1 MAQSAIVADI
11 GGAHAR
17 FGLIGVDGRLE
28 QVSML
33 QCVNFHDLEGAYRHF
48 SEQISSVA
56 DRLAVACPIHQDLVK
71 LTNKHWSFLNREI
84 VDSLGLAELLTI
96 NDVTAQSLAIVSV
109 PASSFEILEEGIA
122 DPWLR
127 CS

>member
-33 QCVNFHDLEGAYRHF
+33 QCVNDHSLEEACRYF

-56 DRLAVACPIHQDLVK
+56 D
-71 LTNKHWSFLNREI
+71 
-84 VDSLGLAELLTI
+84 
-96 NDVTAQSLAIVSV
+96 
-109 PASSFEILEEGIA
+109 
-122 DPWLR
+122 
-127 CS
+127 